1 MTERIMP
8 LIITNK
14 YELIPICLVNAFKYT
29 LNKYDSKDI
38 IPNQAAIFLK
48 KLSFDTFSSNQ
59 TKIATIGMVCNT

>member
-38 IPNQAAIFLK
+38 IPNQAVIFLK
-48 KLSFDTFSSNQ
+48 
-59 TKIATIGMVCNT
+59 

>member
-38 IPNQAAIFLK
+38 IPNQAVIF
-48 KLSFDTFSSNQ
+48 FEVIIF
-59 TKIATIGMVCNT
+59 

>member
-8 LIITNK
+8 LIITIK

-38 IPNQAAIFLK
+38 IPNQAVVFLK
-48 KLSFDTFSSNQ
+48 
-59 TKIATIGMVCNT
+59 